1 MEFANVK
8 GKRGWLY
15 GKADYIIFEHQNG
28 WIYVESDDLKGFAER
43 RVKRDY
49 FAETPQD
56 AKYRIYQREGR
67 QDEIAL
73 VELKELIKIGR
84 FIDDKK

>member
-1 MEFANVK
+1 MSSWDSLHVK
-8 GKRGWLY
+8 
-15 GKADYIIFEHQNG
+15 N